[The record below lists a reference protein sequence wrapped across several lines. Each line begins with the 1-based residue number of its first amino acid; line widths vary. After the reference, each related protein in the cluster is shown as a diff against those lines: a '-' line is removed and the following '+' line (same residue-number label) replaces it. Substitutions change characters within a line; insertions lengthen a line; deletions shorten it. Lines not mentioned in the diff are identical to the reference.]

1 MPRQSDYRFTF
12 KSASGVTFDVLEFDL
27 EEALSETFVLEVE
40 LSSVNPAVDFSEI
53 LDQNALLTILRNDEP
68 VRYVHGIVST
78 FEQGETGFRRTRYH
92 AVIEPT
98 LARANLRSNWR
109 IFQQRNTLEILQTL
123 MSEQGIADYE
133 QQTYLEYLPREY
145 CVQAG
150 ETTLQFIH
158 RQSAEEGL
166 FYFIRHSATGHRL
179 IHSDRAYVH
188 GAIEGGPV
196 SYNPNPG
203 GDAPEPALRK
213 FRYTEQVRSASQIQR
228 DYTFK
233 HPQYNQQHVAE
244 GANLDHQGRDYN
256 RFDFPGRYKED
267 AAGKPM
273 TQTRLLAL
281 RRDARVAIAE
291 GDDARLVPG
300 LAFDLEGHPGEEWN
314 RGWRPVRIKHHGKQ
328 HVSQEEESADA
339 AEGTHYS
346 YTAELVPDDVEW
358 KPALQPKPRID
369 GPHIA
374 IVTGPAGEEIH
385 TDQYGRVTVQ
395 FPWDRKGRNDEHSSC
410 WIRVA
415 QNWAGATWGHMAIP
429 RIGQEVSGR
438 ITNRP
443 LAKGEKIARLFGPGD
458 VTLGTKVGETSAG
471 GAWWWIGKP
480 PTNAKQWREQ
490 AAVLDEFNRDGYI
503 VTGHVVGVQG
513 PKAAVGTVSEQVSK
527 KIPGQ
532 YLPGG
537 GTQAF
542 FFMNKES
549 AGKLSELGEQVT
561 KTQRP
566 TQWVDELSGIT
577 FDFKPTGW
585 KDANA
590 VHGYLRLPGQG
601 TVQTVKL
608 GQREQASKTEE
619 TTQ

>member
-1 MPRQSDYRFTF
+1 M
-12 KSASGVTFDVLEFDL
+12 V
-27 EEALSETFVLEVE
+27 EEGALPVR
-40 LSSVNPAVDFSEI
+40 SSRGGWKQNPADAQRPKSWEAYYEPKEGYP
-53 LDQNALLTILRNDEP
+53 DLTKRADDGQL
-68 VRYVHGIVST
+68 S
-78 FEQGETGFRRTRYH
+78 
-92 AVIEPT
+92 AV
-98 LARANLRSNWR
+98 
-109 IFQQRNTLEILQTL
+109 
-123 MSEQGIADYE
+123 
-133 QQTYLEYLPREY
+133 
-145 CVQAG
+145 
-150 ETTLQFIH
+150 
-158 RQSAEEGL
+158 
-166 FYFIRHSATGHRL
+166 
-179 IHSDRAYVH
+179 
-188 GAIEGGPV
+188 
-196 SYNPNPG
+196 
-203 GDAPEPALRK
+203 
-213 FRYTEQVRSASQIQR
+213 
-228 DYTFK
+228 
-233 HPQYNQQHVAE
+233 
-244 GANLDHQGRDYN
+244 
-256 RFDFPGRYKED
+256 
-267 AAGKPM
+267 AA
-273 TQTRLLAL
+273 
-281 RRDARVAIAE
+281 
-291 GDDARLVPG
+291 
-300 LAFDLEGHPGEEWN
+300 F
-314 RGWRPVRIKHHGKQ
+314 
-328 HVSQEEESADA
+328 
-339 AEGTHYS
+339 
-346 YTAELVPDDVEW
+346 
-358 KPALQPKPRID
+358 
-369 GPHIA
+369 
-374 IVTGPAGEEIH
+374 
-385 TDQYGRVTVQ
+385 
-395 FPWDRKGRNDEHSSC
+395 
-410 WIRVA
+410 
-415 QNWAGATWGHMAIP
+415 
-429 RIGQEVSGR
+429 SGR

>member
-213 FRYTEQVRSASQIQR
+213 FRYAEQVRSASQIQR

-300 LAFDLEGHPGEEWN
+300 LAFDLEGHPREEWN

-385 TDQYGRVTVQ
+385 TDQYGRVIVQ
-395 FPWDRKGRNDEHSSC
+395 FSRYR
-410 WIRVA
+410 
-415 QNWAGATWGHMAIP
+415 
-429 RIGQEVSGR
+429 
-438 ITNRP
+438 
-443 LAKGEKIARLFGPGD
+443 GP
-458 VTLGTKVGETSAG
+458 
-471 GAWWWIGKP
+471 
-480 PTNAKQWREQ
+480 
-490 AAVLDEFNRDGYI
+490 
-503 VTGHVVGVQG
+503 
-513 PKAAVGTVSEQVSK
+513 
-527 KIPGQ
+527 
-532 YLPGG
+532 
-537 GTQAF
+537 
-542 FFMNKES
+542 
-549 AGKLSELGEQVT
+549 
-561 KTQRP
+561 
-566 TQWVDELSGIT
+566 
-577 FDFKPTGW
+577 
-585 KDANA
+585 
-590 VHGYLRLPGQG
+590 
-601 TVQTVKL
+601 
-608 GQREQASKTEE
+608 
-619 TTQ
+619 